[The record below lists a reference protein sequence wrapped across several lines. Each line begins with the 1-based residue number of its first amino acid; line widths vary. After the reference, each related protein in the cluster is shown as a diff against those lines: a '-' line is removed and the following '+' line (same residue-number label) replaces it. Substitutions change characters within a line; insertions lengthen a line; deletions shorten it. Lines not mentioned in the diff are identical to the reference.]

1 MSDATPMPQWQTYD
15 TVGEHNSDIDKSS
28 VRIMQ
33 GKSWA
38 KTDTIIIMPCGLSTP
53 TKPVF
58 ALMNLMTPPNQA
70 CPKIPLI
77 GMEVGEAYSN
87 AFEQFAK
94 DPAWKQFK
102 YVLTV
107 EHDNPAPQ
115 DGLLTLIKHMENHPE
130 FACIGGLYWTKG
142 PMGVP
147 QIWGDPKDPLT
158 NFRPQPPD
166 PRGGLVEC
174 CGTGMG
180 FNLWRLEMFRDP
192 RLPRP
197 LFKTKC
203 SKDEGIGTQDLTFWG
218 NARAFGYRCA
228 IACDVL
234 VGHYD
239 IGEDRTW

>member
-1 MSDATPMPQWQTYD
+1 MNQTPVPAFADWSLVGAHNANLD
-15 TVGEHNSDIDKSS
+15 TSTL
-28 VRIMQ
+28 RIME

-38 KTDTIIIMPCGLSTP
+38 KTNTIIVMPCGRTTP

-58 ALMNLMTPPNQA
+58 ALMNLLSPPNQS

-87 AFEQFAK
+87 AFEQFARDPQFK
-94 DPAWKQFK
+94 DFK
-102 YVLTV
+102 YVLTI
-107 EHDNPAPQ
+107 EHDNTPPS
-115 DGLLTLIKHMENHPE
+115 DGLLTLIKHMEAHPE

-142 PMGVP
+142 PGGVP
-147 QIWGDPKDPLT
+147 QIWGDIKDPMP
-158 NFRPQPPD
+158 NWRPQPPD

-174 CGTGMG
+174 WGTGMG
-180 FNLWRLEMFRDP
+180 FNLWRLDMFKDP
-192 RLPRP
+192 RFPRP

-203 SKDEGIGTQDLTFWG
+203 SKDEGVGTQDLTFWSE
-218 NARAFGYRCA
+218 AKKLGYRCA

-239 IGEDRTW
+239 VNEDKTW